1 MKTTSVVGIVFFSES
16 VIPWFLDH
24 YLITAMFRVLYQQ
37 LRGTLTAALEG
48 HLTIEDFMDMDVKSA
63 PRDLPHYCMLLF
75 LSYKPSF

>member
-1 MKTTSVVGIVFFSES
+1 MKTTSVAVIVFFFPKVS
-16 VIPWFLDH
+16 FLDH